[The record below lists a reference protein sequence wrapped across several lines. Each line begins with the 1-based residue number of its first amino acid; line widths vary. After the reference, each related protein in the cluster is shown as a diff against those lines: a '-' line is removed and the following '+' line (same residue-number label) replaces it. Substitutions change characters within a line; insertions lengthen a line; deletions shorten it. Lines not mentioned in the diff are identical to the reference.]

1 MSALRGLLLL
11 AAVAAATGYVATHS
25 DWARLAFDRTAVA
38 QSDYELH
45 WAAGRALVAGADPYD
60 QGVVNEIGRQ
70 SGRVD
75 TPFCAANPLVVRMF
89 GAASSLFDGY
99 ATWRDWNIAL
109 LAVCVLVLAACLR
122 RELVAARAAADL
134 TDAAVVPGATGATP
148 SGGAVGVT
156 AAALALAI
164 GLVALN
170 DGTWMSFFYNQT
182 NVVTLLAVLL
192 ALLAAQTGRPAAEG
206 VLLAVATAA
215 KTSPALLLLVAAL
228 AGRWRTVIAGVVTL
242 GLLAAVSIGWN
253 GLAVNESYVAM
264 VNLRLGYAAS
274 VPTGEFNNSLHDLNV
289 APNGLLSRAAEVGR
303 WPPKAT
309 LVAAYAVAL
318 IVLVA
323 LERRLR
329 PRVGR
334 APGVFGQYAAGVTA
348 TFLVSSVTWPTHLS
362 LAAVPCGWLAVQ
374 ALTLRRPGALPL
386 VLLFVGALA
395 TAVLFVPLGSFGED
409 LHQHDD
415 IRLKTDACLAL
426 FAVLLLFPQRDQ
438 PPTAAPSTGRTKA
451 SDGLMPS
458 RR

>member
-1 MSALRGLLLL
+1 VSALRGLLLL
-11 AAVAAATGYVATHS
+11 AAVAAAAGYVATHS

-45 WAAGRALVAGADPYD
+45 WAAGRALVAGLDPYD

-70 SGRVD
+70 TGRAD

-89 GAASSLFDGY
+89 GAAPSLFDGY
-99 ATWRDWNIAL
+99 ATWRAWNIAL
-109 LAVCVLVLAACLR
+109 LAACVLALAACLR
-122 RELVAARAAADL
+122 LELGAAGGP
-134 TDAAVVPGATGATP
+134 AV
-148 SGGAVGVT
+148 
-156 AAALALAI
+156 ALALAL

-182 NVVTLLAVLL
+182 NIVTLLAVVL

-206 VLLAVATAA
+206 VLLALATAA

-228 AGRWRTVIAGVVTL
+228 AGRWRTVVAGVVTL
-242 GLLAAVSIGWN
+242 GLLAAVSIAWN
-253 GLAVNESYVAM
+253 GLAVNASYLAM
-264 VNLRLGYAAS
+264 VNLRLGYASS
-274 VPTGEFNNSLHDLNV
+274 VPTGQFNNSLHDWNV

-303 WPPKAT
+303 WPSGAT
-309 LVAAYAVAL
+309 LAASGAVAL

-329 PRVGR
+329 PRDGR
-334 APGVFGQYAAGVTA
+334 PAPGVFAQYAAGVVA

-374 ALTLRRPGALPL
+374 GLTLRRPGALPL
-386 VLLFVGALA
+386 VLLFAGAVA

-409 LHQHDD
+409 IHQHDD

-426 FAVLLLFPQRDQ
+426 FAVSLLLPRAGASGCN
-438 PPTAAPSTGRTKA
+438 PAP
-451 SDGLMPS
+451 
-458 RR
+458 

>member
-1 MSALRGLLLL
+1 MNTWRGLLLL
-11 AAVAAATGYVATHS
+11 AAVAAAAGYVATHS
-25 DWARLAFDRTAVA
+25 DWARLAFERTAVA

-45 WAAGRALVAGADPYD
+45 WAAGRALVAGLDPYD

-70 SGRVD
+70 TGRAD

-89 GAASSLFDGY
+89 GAAPSLFDGY
-99 ATWRDWNIAL
+99 ATWRAWNIAL
-109 LAVCVLVLAACLR
+109 LAACVLALAACLR
-122 RELVAARAAADL
+122 RELGAAGGP
-134 TDAAVVPGATGATP
+134 AV
-148 SGGAVGVT
+148 
-156 AAALALAI
+156 ALALAL

-170 DGTWMSFFYNQT
+170 DGTWMSFYYNQT
-182 NVVTLLAVLL
+182 NVVTLLVVVL
-192 ALLAAQTGRPAAEG
+192 ALLAAQTGRPEAEG
-206 VLLAVATAA
+206 VLLALATAA
-215 KTSPALLLLVAAL
+215 KTSPGLLLLVAAL
-228 AGRWRTVIAGVVTL
+228 AGRWRTVVAGVVTL
-242 GLLAAVSIGWN
+242 GLLAAVSIAWN
-253 GLAVNESYVAM
+253 GLAVNASYVAM
-264 VNLRLGYAAS
+264 VNLRLGYASS
-274 VPTGEFNNSLHDLNV
+274 VPTGQFNNSLHDWNV

-303 WPPKAT
+303 WPSGAT
-309 LVAAYAVAL
+309 LIATAAVAL

-329 PRVGR
+329 PRDGR
-334 APGVFGQYAAGVTA
+334 DAPGVFAQYAAGVVA

-426 FAVLLLFPQRDQ
+426 FAVVLVFPR
-438 PPTAAPSTGRTKA
+438 AGPSAQQGEA
-451 SDGLMPS
+451 EPVG
-458 RR
+458 